1 MRLLFSSV
9 NTRVRVAY
17 TNKRK
22 ENRTVNLFAHLT
34 IAGALL
40 AAGAQAQADGLST
53 QDYIDI
59 EQLYATYNHAIDGCD
74 AEGWAAT
81 FTPDGV
87 FQRYTGREALVG
99 FVKQWC
105 EKMNGG
111 NRRHWNTN
119 LRITPTKDGAAGAVL
134 LMLLDAGVKPAA
146 ILSTG
151 AYNDTLVRTPDGW
164 RFKTRTIKG
173 DTPPPKPAE

>member
-1 MRLLFSSV
+1 M
-9 NTRVRVAY
+9 
-17 TNKRK
+17 
-22 ENRTVNLFAHLT
+22 NLFARLT
-34 IAGALL
+34 MAGALL
-40 AAGAQAQADGLST
+40 AAGAQVQADGLST

-74 AEGWAAT
+74 AEAWAAT

-87 FQRYTGREALVG
+87 FQRYTGREALIG

-119 LRITPTKDGAAGAVL
+119 LRIVPSKDGASASVF
-134 LMLLDAGVKPAA
+134 LMLVDV
-146 ILSTG
+146 STKSIVSVNVG
-151 AYNDTLVRTPDGW
+151 RPRQV
-164 RFKTRTIKG
+164 
-173 DTPPPKPAE
+173 